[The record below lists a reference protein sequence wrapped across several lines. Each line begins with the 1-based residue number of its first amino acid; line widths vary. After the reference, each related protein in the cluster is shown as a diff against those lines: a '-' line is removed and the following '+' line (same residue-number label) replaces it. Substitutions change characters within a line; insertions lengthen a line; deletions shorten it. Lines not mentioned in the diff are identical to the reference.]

1 MLPAWHSRAASAC
14 AAEMGMDENAELL
27 EAVVAGDVDRVK
39 AALAKGADVNSV
51 NTEVRACRA

>member
-39 AALAKGADVNSV
+39 AALAKGADVTREQRQHGSQG
-51 NTEVRACRA
+51 A